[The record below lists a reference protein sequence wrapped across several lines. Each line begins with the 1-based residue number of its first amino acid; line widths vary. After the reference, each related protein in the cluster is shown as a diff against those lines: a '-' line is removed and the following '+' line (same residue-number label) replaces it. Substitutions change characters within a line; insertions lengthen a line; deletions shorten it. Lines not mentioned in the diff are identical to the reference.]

1 MELTSNYL
9 QIQKDR
15 KKHPWLKDFLNN
27 LDTVRYRREMDK
39 KIEAISPMHKVIR
52 AIPRQSGKTFFGLS
66 RSEKEWLSSTEWHRA
81 ETSPVQINSTGLRVS
96 ASEHLMSDSPDITR
110 EITNY
115 YARRFGH
122 ELNTRLMNAL
132 LYGSQPSIDLPRRN
146 YGASTILPSNN
157 DPSDNI
163 RGIGARAI
171 IHDEPMF
178 FANQYMGEWVG
189 DRHGDVPPIPYDPG
203 E

>member
-52 AIPRQSGKTFFGLS
+52 AIPRQSGKTLFHLS
-66 RSEKEWLSSTEWHRA
+66 RMEEYLSSTHLHRT
-81 ETSPVQINSTGLRVS
+81 EPIPVQVGRTGMRMNI
-96 ASEHLMSDSPDITR
+96 SEDLMSNAPDIT
-110 EITNY
+110 E
-115 YARRFGH
+115 
-122 ELNTRLMNAL
+122 ELIRHYSRQLAERVHRSLENQL
-132 LYGSQPSIDLPRRN
+132 LYGSTPSVDLPRRH
-146 YGASTILPSNN
+146 YGASTILPSDNN
-157 DPSDNI
+157 PSDNI
-163 RGIGARAI
+163 RGIGARAMI
-171 IHDEPMF
+171 LDEPVF

-189 DRHGDVPPIPYDPG
+189 DRDGNMPPIPYDPG